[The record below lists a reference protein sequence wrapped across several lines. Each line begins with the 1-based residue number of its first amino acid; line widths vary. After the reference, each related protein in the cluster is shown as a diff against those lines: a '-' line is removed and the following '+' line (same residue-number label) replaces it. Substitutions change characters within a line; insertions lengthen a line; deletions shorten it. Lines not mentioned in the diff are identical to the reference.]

1 MLAGNLVSNTSKL
14 SYTTSDYTSAF
25 VPRVENLKVLMPFHW
40 PALVTAMQL
49 SVTLVV
55 TVVLDPLGH
64 PL

>member
-1 MLAGNLVSNTSKL
+1 MLGETYAEQYNQWLHESVLIS
-14 SYTTSDYTSAF
+14 
-25 VPRVENLKVLMPFHW
+25 RVETLRALIPFHW
-40 PALVTAMQL
+40 PALVTVMQL